1 MTVLGGV
8 RIIPEG
14 LMPLY
19 DRLKAVQDQLAAT
32 T

>member
-1 MTVLGGV
+1 VVGGV

-19 DRLKAVQDQLAAT
+19 ERLKAVQEQIDQSA
-32 T
+32 

>member
-1 MTVLGGV
+1 V

-19 DRLKAVQDQLAAT
+19 ERLKAVQEQIDQSA
-32 T
+32 